1 MNAIAKQQLR
11 LRHAM
16 AWSPMG
22 GRPARPRRGPWA
34 KSPRQTSG
42 PNDAAHVG
50 DHVTARFAF
59 GRLTRRTLSG
69 PSSRVY
75 SVFQESKKLR
85 QTAEVNSRPA
95 QGGIQ
100 MSITRRQA
108 LASAGAAAVAV
119 GLAKPAIATN
129 DPIRVGYL
137 PALTGPSSSTGVGI
151 SRGTQLAVQEINA
164 AGGINGRQ
172 LELVVRDTQSDPT
185 KAVNA
190 SAELTNQEQ
199 VQVVFGPLNSGE
211 SLAVV
216 PLLARSNTLQVHPC
230 WVDSLTDPQK
240 YPMCFRNAPTN
251 QQIGGA
257 ANRYVVEVL
266 KRKKVAVIS
275 DTTGY
280 GTASVNAYVPMLKDK
295 GADVVY
301 QGNVDAANPD
311 LKPELLRMQS
321 AGAEAI
327 MPWSVNAGF
336 LSRII
341 NTRGDMGWD
350 VPIIGQTTLGS
361 GQTKALLEKP
371 EYWAKV
377 YPNNFRPVCYM
388 PGGKLPDR
396 TGAFLDRLKSAK
408 VDMGDTLLWW
418 IALGY
423 DSPRLIAE
431 AMKAVGPE
439 PDKVLGYLNQ
449 LKGFPGVYGDITFTP
464 DQHNGYPDSEVVMV
478 EANSLKDG
486 AFNLAPGYS
495 A

>member
-1 MNAIAKQQLR
+1 M
-11 LRHAM
+11 
-16 AWSPMG
+16 
-22 GRPARPRRGPWA
+22 
-34 KSPRQTSG
+34 
-42 PNDAAHVG
+42 
-50 DHVTARFAF
+50 
-59 GRLTRRTLSG
+59 
-69 PSSRVY
+69 
-75 SVFQESKKLR
+75 KL
-85 QTAEVNSRPA
+85 
-95 QGGIQ
+95 
-100 MSITRRQA
+100 TRRQA
-108 LASAGAAAVAV
+108 LKSAGAAIVV
-119 GLAKPAIATN
+119 SSLAKPAIAAK
-129 DPIRVGYL
+129 DSIPIGYL

-151 SRGTQLAVQEINA
+151 NRGILLAVKEIND
-164 AGGINGRQ
+164 AGGIDGRP
-172 LELVVRDTQSDPT
+172 LELITRDTQSDPT
-185 KAVNA
+185 KAVNGA
-190 SAELTNQEQ
+190 AELTRGQN
-199 VQVVFGPLNSGE
+199 VSVVFGPVNSGE

-216 PLLARSNTLQVHPC
+216 PLLARTNTPQVHPC
-230 WVDSLTDPQK
+230 WVDTLTDVQK

-266 KRKKVAVIS
+266 SRKKVAVIS

-280 GTASVNAYVPMLKDK
+280 GTASVNAYVPMLKAR
-295 GADVVY
+295 GAEVVY

-350 VPIIGQTTLGS
+350 VPIVGQTTLGS

-377 YPNNFRPVCYM
+377 YPNNFRPVCYT

-396 TGAFLDRLKSAK
+396 TTEFLGRLKSANI
-408 VDMGDTLLWW
+408 DMGDTLLWW

-423 DSPRLIAE
+423 DSPRMIAQ
-431 AMKAVGPE
+431 AMKAVGTE
-439 PDKVLGYLNQ
+439 PAKLVEYLNA
-449 LKGFPGVYGDITFTP
+449 LKGFPGVYGDITFSP
-464 DQHNGYPDSEVVMV
+464 ERHDGYPDEEVVMV

-486 AFNLAPGYS
+486 AFNLAPGYN

>member
-1 MNAIAKQQLR
+1 
-11 LRHAM
+11 
-16 AWSPMG
+16 
-22 GRPARPRRGPWA
+22 
-34 KSPRQTSG
+34 
-42 PNDAAHVG
+42 
-50 DHVTARFAF
+50 
-59 GRLTRRTLSG
+59 
-69 PSSRVY
+69 
-75 SVFQESKKLR
+75 
-85 QTAEVNSRPA
+85 
-95 QGGIQ
+95 

-108 LASAGAAAVAV
+108 LASAGAAAIAA
-119 GLAKPAIATN
+119 GLAKPAIAAN
-129 DPIRVGYL
+129 EPIRIGYL

-151 SRGTQLAVQEINA
+151 SRGTELAVQEINA

-190 SAELTNQEQ
+190 SAELTNQEK

-216 PLLARSNTLQVHPC
+216 PLLARSNTLQMHPC
-230 WVDSLTDPQK
+230 WVDSLVDTQK

-266 KRKKVAVIS
+266 NHKKVAVIS

-280 GTASVNAYVPMLKDK
+280 GTASVNAYVPMLKAR

-350 VPIIGQTTLGS
+350 VPIVGQTTLGS
-361 GQTKALLEKP
+361 GQTRALLEKP

-377 YPNNFRPVCYM
+377 YPNNFRNVCYT